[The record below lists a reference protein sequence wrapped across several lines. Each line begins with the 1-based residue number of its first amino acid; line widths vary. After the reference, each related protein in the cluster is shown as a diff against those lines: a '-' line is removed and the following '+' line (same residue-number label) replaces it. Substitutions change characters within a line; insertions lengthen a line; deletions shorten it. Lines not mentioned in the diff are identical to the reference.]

1 MARRAADGPAVL
13 PFRADM
19 SLKVL
24 CAGCS
29 QEERERVESDVRR
42 ALGAHL
48 QDEAWTVS
56 LVKVNDRWSVTVSSP
71 KRTTVTSVAPEGGV
85 GQAVSDAVAGGP
97 APAPPAAPKAAA
109 PPAAPPSKAAAH
121 APTTKGPAPAPRP
134 AAPPAPSHAAGT
146 QRVRHQCGS
155 CREAFVVT
163 YEAGADEGE
172 ETVAVACPHCWH
184 KNYVLIAESAAES
197 RDFTAEK
204 A

>member
-1 MARRAADGPAVL
+1 
-13 PFRADM
+13 M

-29 QEERERVESDVRR
+29 QEERERAESDVRS
-42 ALGAHL
+42 ALGVHL

-56 LVKVNDRWSVTVSSP
+56 LVKVSDRWSVTVSSP
-71 KRTTVTSVAPEGGV
+71 KRTTVTSVASEGGV
-85 GQAVSDAVAGGP
+85 GQAVRDAVSGGG
-97 APAPPAAPKAAA
+97 PPAAPA
-109 PPAAPPSKAAAH
+109 SKAAAH
-121 APTTKGPAPAPRP
+121 AAPSRGSVPAARP
-134 AAPPAPSHAAGT
+134 AAPPAPAHVSAGT

-172 ETVAVACPHCWH
+172 ETVGVACPHCWH

>member
-1 MARRAADGPAVL
+1 
-13 PFRADM
+13 M

-29 QEERERVESDVRR
+29 QEERERVESDVRS
-42 ALGAHL
+42 ALGARL
-48 QDEAWTVS
+48 PDEAWTVS

-85 GQAVSDAVAGGP
+85 GQAVRDAVAG
-97 APAPPAAPKAAA
+97 AAS
-109 PPAAPPSKAAAH
+109 PAAPPSKAAAH
-121 APTTKGPAPAPRP
+121 APAPKGPGPAARPAPA
-134 AAPPAPSHAAGT
+134 AAHAASGT